1 MNNIIKGALTAQ
13 RGALSMETTTT
24 TIITDADKIQEQIE
38 NYSRLID
45 TYGAS
50 AVIIAVFI
58 VILVGVLV
66 YILRNNQKTNNQ
78 LIDQQRQMVEKLMEG
93 LNRQEEYHT
102 ESKKEEEKTP
112 PTEPNLVKI
121 FLKINSSI
129 KEIIRNIYDDFN
141 ASRIAVYVFHN
152 GVYSSHGLPF
162 FKISCISEI
171 VRKNSGVIKH
181 IDAHASM
188 PLQMFDNSISYLSK
202 HGHMLVEDS
211 DDDNDEIAKNSPVLC
226 GMLKG
231 NNIKSA
237 AGIALYDNDDNI
249 LGILI
254 VEFNEKK
261 DIDFLEKVEKELIEK
276 SPSLAPILAYSGIY
290 NTTSDATNN

>member
-1 MNNIIKGALTAQ
+1 
-13 RGALSMETTTT
+13 METTT
-24 TIITDADKIQEQIE
+24 IVNDATDLSLDQAER
-38 NYSRLID
+38 YTALID

-58 VILVGVLV
+58 IILVAVLV
-66 YILRNNQKTNNQ
+66 YILKSNQKTNGQ
-78 LIDQQRQMVEKLMEG
+78 LVSQQQKMVDALLAMFNK
-93 LNRQEEYHT
+93 QKAIVEENDG
-102 ESKKEEEKTP
+102 KKEEKTP
-112 PTEPNLVKI
+112 PTEPNLIKI

-129 KEIIRNIYDDFN
+129 KDILRDIYDDFT

-171 VRKNSGVIKH
+171 IRKNTGVAKH

-188 PLQMFDNSISYLSK
+188 PLQMFDNSIVYLSK
-202 HGHMLVEDS
+202 HGSMIVEDS
-211 DDDNDEIAKNSPVLC
+211 DDDNNEVVKNSPVLC
-226 GMLKG
+226 GMLKQ

-237 AGIALYDNDDNI
+237 CGIALYDQEDNI

-254 VEFNEKK
+254 VEFNEEK
-261 DIDFLEKVEKELIEK
+261 DREFLDGVEKELIER
-276 SPSLAPILAYSGIY
+276 SPSLSPILEYSGIY
-290 NTTSDATNN
+290 NTASDTISN